1 MLRNRAPTK
10 TANGDI
16 ATAATTAI
24 VVGNQDGIEL
34 DTDNKEQTSTD
45 ACDVTGKDRLN
56 VYCFTKD
63 QVVAAFSADMD
74 ANVTYMARSKNP
86 DYASATVSSDGRL
99 MITGHKPLLDEDDA
113 PQDIKVFLKAVDSG
127 DLPSEEHEILVSV
140 DPMPVVGA
148 LPTSVSVKATG
159 TATNGVI
166 RGIIGFIT
174 AKDQD
179 DDADEMLVPQVVL
192 ANGNGGISFTNSY
205 FVAAIAGGN
214 LNITG
219 NNVTSSAQPLVILV
233 EEPDEGTEPTQWV
246 KHTVMVSVVAN
257 S

>member
-1 MLRNRAPTK
+1 
-10 TANGDI
+10 
-16 ATAATTAI
+16 
-24 VVGNQDGIEL
+24 
-34 DTDNKEQTSTD
+34 
-45 ACDVTGKDRLN
+45 
-56 VYCFTKD
+56 
-63 QVVAAFSADMD
+63 MD

-86 DYASATVSSDGRL
+86 DYASASIISDGRL

-159 TATNGVI
+159 AVTNGVI

-179 DDADEMLVPQVVL
+179 DDAEMLVPQVVL

-205 FVAAIAGGN
+205 FVATIEQGN

-233 EEPDEGTEPTQWV
+233 EEPDDANEPTQWV